1 MDNTRTVERGPNIIP
16 TADGDVEVPGTLL
29 GLANSSRLEHNH
41 ATPFVR
47 KGDRC
52 STCRYTEVRL
62 FRDGDHYVL
71 VTLGM
76 TVIPGETIIHRIRRL
91 TSPFEVL
98 EVLTVRKPGR
108 EPFLSK
114 SAALALAQAAD
125 VDGGI
130 ADAYVNRAVV

>member
-1 MDNTRTVERGPNIIP
+1 MTAQTAERSPNIIP
-16 TADGDVEVPGTLL
+16 TADGDVKVPGKLL

-41 ATPFVR
+41 ATPYVR

-62 FRDGDHYVL
+62 FRDGSTYVL

-76 TVIPGETIIHRIRRL
+76 TIIPGEQIISRIRYL
-91 TSPFEVL
+91 TSPFEVV

-108 EPFLSK
+108 EPFLPK
-114 SAALALAQAAD
+114 SAALSLAQAAD
-125 VDGGI
+125 LDKGI
-130 ADAYVNRAVV
+130 EDAYVNRAVV

>member
-1 MDNTRTVERGPNIIP
+1 MIDTRAAGRSPNIIP
-16 TADGDVEVPGTLL
+16 TADGDVEVPGELL

-41 ATPFVR
+41 ATDYVR
-47 KGDRC
+47 PGDRC

-62 FRDGDHYVL
+62 FRDATHYIL

-76 TVIPGETIIHRIRRL
+76 TIVPGETIIHRIRRL

-108 EPFLSK
+108 EPFLPK
-114 SAALALAQAAD
+114 SAALTLAQAAD
-125 VDGGI
+125 LDEGI
-130 ADAYVNRAVV
+130 SEAYINRAVV

>member
-1 MDNTRTVERGPNIIP
+1 MNTQTAERSPNIIP
-16 TADGDVEVPGTLL
+16 TADGDVVVPGELL
-29 GLANSSRLEHNH
+29 GRANSSRLEHNH
-41 ATPFVR
+41 STSYVR

-62 FRDGDHYVL
+62 FRDGATYVL

-76 TVIPGETIIHRIRRL
+76 TIIPGEQIISRIRFL
-91 TSPFEVL
+91 TSPFEVV

-108 EPFLSK
+108 EPFLPK
-114 SAALALAQAAD
+114 SAALTLAQAAD
-125 VDGGI
+125 LDEGI